1 MYLPGT
7 TQNSHMDSRI
17 TRRRY
22 LLAGASAVGVS
33 TAGCSGGGKDPG
45 STDAPS
51 TTPTGS
57 GGERETP
64 QTTATPSAIETDPD
78 RVAWRRDGG
87 VEDYVTV
94 HDGRLYGR
102 RADGGALLAVDLADR
117 EMAWSVDA
125 VDPSPAPPAVDGR
138 GLYVLT
144 MDDVVVSLDQE
155 GEQRW
160 SGDGPPGSP
169 RFSPIGRPTVAGD
182 HVAVGGS
189 GGAALLDAASGDR
202 LQTYPGEGV
211 AWAPVIREE
220 TVYYTAG
227 DGRKPDSHR
236 VYAMGIDGSERW
248 QFPVGD
254 SLYCGPAL
262 GDGAVFVASM
272 DEYVYAIEA
281 GSGEQRWRFETPAD
295 NTGSSSQPVYADGT
309 VFVHEGGDRVMF
321 ALDAQTGD
329 VVWRFP
335 APDVLT
341 AVPAIAGDVVV
352 TATPGHLLAIDR
364 DSGDLS
370 WAVGLE
376 ESIYGPMVTDDH
388 VLYVVEG
395 TVVAVER

>member
-1 MYLPGT
+1 
-7 TQNSHMDSRI
+7 MDSRI

-33 TAGCSGGGKDPG
+33 TAGCSGGEEPE
-45 STDAPS
+45 STDAPAA
-51 TTPTGS
+51 TMS
-57 GGERETP
+57 GGRGGQETA
-64 QTTATPSAIETDPD
+64 QTTATPSSIETDPD
-78 RVAWRRDGG
+78 RVAWRRDFG
-87 VEDYVTV
+87 VDDYVMV
-94 HDGRLYGR
+94 HDERLYGR
-102 RADGGALLAVDLADR
+102 LADGGELLAVDLADG
-117 EMAWSVDA
+117 ETAWSADA
-125 VDPSPAPPAVDGR
+125 VDPSPAPPAVDDR

-144 MDDVVVSLDQE
+144 MDDVVVSLDHE

-160 SGDGPPGSP
+160 SGDGPPGNP
-169 RFSPIGRPTVAGD
+169 QYSPIGRPTVVGD
-182 HVAVGGS
+182 YVAVGGS

-211 AWAPVIREE
+211 AWAPVIRDD

-227 DGRKPDSHR
+227 DGRRPDSLR

-262 GDGAVFVASM
+262 GDGAVFVAST

-281 GSGEQRWRFETPAD
+281 ESGAQRWRFETPAD

-321 ALDAQTGD
+321 ALDAQSGD
-329 VVWRFP
+329 EVWRFP

-364 DSGDLS
+364 ESGDLC

-376 ESIYGPMVTDDH
+376 ESIYGPVVTDAH